1 MFGYK
6 ITIEGNGVVYQ
17 DDNCISKKEAN
28 IEAKEMCKH
37 LMEDRL
43 NSEGEANLTW
53 DVLDYEVYEVDENAT
68 N

>member
-6 ITIEGNGVVYQ
+6 ITIEGNGVVCQ
-17 DDNCISKKEAN
+17 DDMCSSRKEAN
-28 IEAKEMCKH
+28 TDAKEMCKH

-53 DVLDYEVYEVDENAT
+53 DVLSYEVYEVNELT
-68 N
+68 K